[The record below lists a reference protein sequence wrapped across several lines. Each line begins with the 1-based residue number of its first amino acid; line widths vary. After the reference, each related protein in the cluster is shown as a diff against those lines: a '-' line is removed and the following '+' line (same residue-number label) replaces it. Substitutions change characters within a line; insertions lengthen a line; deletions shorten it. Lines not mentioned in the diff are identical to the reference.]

1 MPTTAERLSKLV
13 DDSFDLD
20 HEPRFDTAFRD
31 LDINSMDAV
40 RFFKLVND
48 EFDLG
53 LGTSRLPAIQESEAI
68 WRVSSTHGLA
78 KQS

>member
-1 MPTTAERLSKLV
+1 MPATAERLSKLV
-13 DDSFDLD
+13 ADSFDLD

-53 LGTSRLPAIQESEAI
+53 LAPQDCLQFKNLNDLESFIDA
-68 WRVSSTHGLA
+68 RAG
-78 KQS
+78 

>member
-13 DDSFDLD
+13 ADSFDLD
-20 HEPRFDTAFRD
+20 HEPSFDTAFRD

-53 LGTSRLPAIQESEAI
+53 LAPQDCLQFKNLNDLESFIDA
-68 WRVSSTHGLA
+68 RAG
-78 KQS
+78 